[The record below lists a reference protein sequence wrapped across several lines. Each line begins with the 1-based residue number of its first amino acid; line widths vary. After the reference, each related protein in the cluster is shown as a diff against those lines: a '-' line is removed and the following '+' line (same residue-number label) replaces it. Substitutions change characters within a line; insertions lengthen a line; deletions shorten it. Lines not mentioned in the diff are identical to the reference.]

1 MLASI
6 FVVQGADAVANPDPL
21 VPPAR
26 RFTDRVGPALGNISP
41 DLRAD
46 ARTLVKLN
54 GAVMV
59 AGGVLMVTPL
69 RRAAAATVALA
80 LVPTTL
86 AAHSYWEH
94 SDPGQRKQQR
104 TQFLKNLGLLGG
116 LLLALGD
123 TQGRPGLRWRTGHL
137 LSDANRSVHRE
148 ARHTRSRV
156 RAAAAGTVLGRKLSR
171 Q

>member
-1 MLASI
+1 MLASV

-21 VPPAR
+21 VPRAR
-26 RFTDRVGPALGNISP
+26 RFTDRVGPALGNVSP
-41 DLRAD
+41 DLPAD
-46 ARTLVKLN
+46 ARSLVKLN

-59 AGGVLMVTPL
+59 AGGLLMVTPL
-69 RRAAAATVALA
+69 RRAAAATVAVA

-94 SDPGQRKQQR
+94 ADPAQRKQQR
-104 TQFLKNLGLLGG
+104 VQFLKNLGLLGG

-137 LSDANRSVHRE
+137 ISDANRSVHRE

-156 RAAAAGTVLGRKLSR
+156 RAAAAGTLLGRKLSP